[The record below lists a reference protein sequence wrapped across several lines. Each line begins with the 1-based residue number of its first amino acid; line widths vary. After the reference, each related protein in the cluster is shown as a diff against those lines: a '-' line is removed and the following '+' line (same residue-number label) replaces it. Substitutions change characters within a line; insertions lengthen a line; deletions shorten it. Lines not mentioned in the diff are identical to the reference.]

1 MTSPPNP
8 NFHGEKTINR
18 NLWRHLSL
26 AVFNIMGGTP
36 AYTYVRMPTRQT
48 TSRLDRSITN
58 KLREYDFDVYA
69 RCNNLVKEDW
79 ELLSVD
85 IEYKLCNE

>member
-8 NFHGEKTINR
+8 NFNGEKIINIM

-26 AVFNIMGGTP
+26 AVFNIMGGMPT
-36 AYTYVRMPTRQT
+36 YTYVRMPTRQT

-58 KLREYDFDVYA
+58 KLKEYDFDII
-69 RCNNLVKEDW
+69 RNPL
-79 ELLSVD
+79 
-85 IEYKLCNE
+85 